1 MICHVTVQTED
12 LNSSIEF
19 YDWLLG
25 MTVAHRFE
33 IPNGEIAFLG
43 KEETKF
49 EIIYNKDYKKQ
60 GDSKGVTIGFKVD
73 CLEEKIEMLKGKGI
87 EVSPVISPN
96 PHTRFIFFVDLNG
109 IKIQLVE
116 NK

>member
-12 LNSSIEF
+12 LKSSIEF
-19 YDWLLG
+19 YDWLLELP
-25 MTVAHRFE
+25 VAQQFE

-49 EIIYNKDYKKQ
+49 EIIYNKDYKKKGNAQ
-60 GDSKGVTIGFKVD
+60 GVTIGFLVD
-73 CLEEKIEMLKGKGI
+73 CLDDKIEMLKSKGI

>member
-1 MICHVTVQTED
+1 M
-12 LNSSIEF
+12 
-19 YDWLLG
+19 
-25 MTVAHRFE
+25 
-33 IPNGEIAFLG
+33 
-43 KEETKF
+43 
-49 EIIYNKDYKKQ
+49 
-60 GDSKGVTIGFKVD
+60 D
-73 CLEEKIEMLKGKGI
+73 CLDDKIEMLKSKGI

>member
-12 LNSSIEF
+12 LKSSIEF
-19 YDWLLG
+19 YDWLLELP
-25 MTVAHRFE
+25 VAQQFE
-33 IPNGEIAFLG
+33 IPNGEIVFLG

-60 GDSKGVTIGFKVD
+60 GNAQGVTIGFLVD
-73 CLEEKIEMLKGKGI
+73 CLDDKIEMLKSKGI

>member
-12 LNSSIEF
+12 LQSSIDF
-19 YDWLLG
+19 YHWLLG
-25 MTVAHRFE
+25 LPVANRFP

-43 KEETKF
+43 KEQTKF

-60 GDSKGVTIGFKVD
+60 GNATGVTVGFAVD
-73 CLEEKIEMLKGKGI
+73 CLEEKIEMLKSKNI

-96 PHTRFIFFVDLNG
+96 PATSFVFFVDLNG

-116 NK
+116 SK